1 MRDAVRAYIKEDQAK
16 YDEKPWSL
24 DRVTTRAIRARLT
37 LLAHER
43 PSIRPEE
50 IKEATRTDQA
60 FFDFARR
67 HEVNL
72 DWLGWGDIRV
82 LLAMAEWARRPGLY
96 AATHDPC

>member
-1 MRDAVRAYIKEDQAK
+1 
-16 YDEKPWSL
+16 
-24 DRVTTRAIRARLT
+24 VTTRAIRARLT

-60 FFDFARR
+60 FFDFARC

-72 DWLGWGDIRV
+72 DWLGRGDIRYCSPWRNGRGSRAYTPP
-82 LLAMAEWARRPGLY
+82 LTTPARL
-96 AATHDPC
+96 PCIAPTLP

>member
-43 PSIRPEE
+43 PSIRR
-50 IKEATRTDQA
+50 KKL
-60 FFDFARR
+60 RR
-67 HEVNL
+67 RREL
-72 DWLGWGDIRV
+72 IRPFLI
-82 LLAMAEWARRPGLY
+82 LLA
-96 AATHDPC
+96 ATK